1 MGSERSESG
10 ESRSERL
17 GCESGECE
25 SGRER
30 ERVWSWR
37 VRSLG
42 VVSLLVGSVKVGI
55 ERSESGE
62 SRSERLGVGSVR
74 VGSVLLRIERKI

>member
-17 GCESGECE
+17 ECESGECE

-30 ERVWSWR
+30 EREYGAGEYEVWEW
-37 VRSLG
+37 
-42 VVSLLVGSVKVGI
+42 
-55 ERSESGE
+55 
-62 SRSERLGVGSVR
+62 
-74 VGSVLLRIERKI
+74 

>member
-1 MGSERSESG
+1 M
-10 ESRSERL
+10 
-17 GCESGECE
+17 
-25 SGRER
+25 
-30 ERVWSWR
+30 
-37 VRSLG
+37 G
-42 VVSLLVGSVKVGI
+42 VVSLLVGCVKVGS

>member
-17 GCESGECE
+17 GCESGEC
-25 SGRER
+25 ER

-42 VVSLLVGSVKVGI
+42 VVSLLVGSVKVGS

>member
-37 VRSLG
+37 VRSL
-42 VVSLLVGSVKVGI
+42 LVGSVKVGS

>member
-25 SGRER
+25 RER
-30 ERVWSWR
+30 EY
-37 VRSLG
+37 
-42 VVSLLVGSVKVGI
+42 
-55 ERSESGE
+55 
-62 SRSERLGVGSVR
+62 GVGEYEVW
-74 VGSVLLRIERKI
+74 EW

>member
-17 GCESGECE
+17 GCESGSVRVE
-25 SGRER
+25 ER

-42 VVSLLVGSVKVGI
+42 VVSLLVGSVKVGS